1 MQRKMFALRNQ
12 FKIYEL
18 IEIRKM
24 KEFFKYYKQLKKF
37 YQKLFES
44 ITHI

>member
-12 FKIYEL
+12 FKIYEWR
-18 IEIRKM
+18 EIRKM
-24 KEFFKYYKQLKKF
+24 KEFFKYYKQLKKL

-44 ITHI
+44 IIYI

>member
-12 FKIYEL
+12 FKIYEWM
-18 IEIRKM
+18 EIRKM
-24 KEFFKYYKQLKKF
+24 KEFFKYYMQLKKF

-44 ITHI
+44 IIHI